1 MASSL
6 STMTE
11 SRPLTVVHI
20 NGSINS
26 GKSTVGR
33 VLAQTLAD
41 ARFIDG
47 DDHAA
52 PEHLPLPVQWAFAL
66 TRIEEHIA
74 AASFR
79 YLVVAY
85 PLEQADFE
93 RIDAACRKR
102 RARLVV
108 VTLSP
113 PLEVVLS
120 DRGARVLT
128 HEERERIVE
137 MYAQGYQS
145 RSFSDIV
152 LDNAGMSAEETV
164 ACIAAYLAD
173 GHH

>member
-1 MASSL
+1 
-6 STMTE
+6 MTR
-11 SRPLTVVHI
+11 SPSLTVVHI

-41 ARFIDG
+41 TRFIDG

-52 PEHLPLPVQWAFAL
+52 PEHLPLPAQWAIAL

-74 AASFR
+74 AASCR

-93 RIDAACRKR
+93 QIDTACKKR
-102 RARLVV
+102 LARLVV
-108 VTLSP
+108 VTLAP
-113 PLEVVLS
+113 PLEAVLS
-120 DRGARVLT
+120 GRGARVLT

-152 LDNAGMSAEETV
+152 LDNARMSAEET
-164 ACIAAYLAD
+164 ATCIAAYLAD
-173 GHH
+173 GRR